1 MPCGWLR
8 ALIGGVGPA
17 VGRPKK
23 ASSSLLLANAARS
36 TGEHQDDDDDDG
48 GVWDPDSRPKQPP
61 PPPPKIGSLAGA
73 AAYEEKR
80 DARTRVTFSNH
91 RMSEAASR
99 MLQGTLAAPLGVC
112 GHAFPGVHSH
122 RVTLS
127 GPTEVVCM
135 IYLCVSIG

>member
-1 MPCGWLR
+1 MHVLLVLLLLMPSGWLR

-23 ASSSLLLANAARS
+23 ASSTWLLANAARS
-36 TGEHQDDDDDDG
+36 AGEHQDDDDDDDG

-99 MLQGTLAAPLGVC
+99 MLQGTLHPLLLGCAA
-112 GHAFPGVHSH
+112 
-122 RVTLS
+122 VTW
-127 GPTEVVCM
+127 PCIV
-135 IYLCVSIG
+135 Y

>member
-1 MPCGWLR
+1 MHVLLVLLLLMPCGWLR

-23 ASSSLLLANAARS
+23 ASSTLLLANAARS
-36 TGEHQDDDDDDG
+36 AGEHQDDDDDDDG

-99 MLQGTLAAPLGVC
+99 MLQGTLHPLLLGCAA
-112 GHAFPGVHSH
+112 
-122 RVTLS
+122 VTW
-127 GPTEVVCM
+127 PCIV
-135 IYLCVSIG
+135 Y